1 VEVALGPQ
9 RLSYKR
15 PAQTRHPLKLLAPAA
30 FMLGLGWYKTAA
42 LFLLLPLFGR
52 PMLGV
57 LRDSLLPD

>member
-1 VEVALGPQ
+1 M
-9 RLSYKR
+9 
-15 PAQTRHPLKLLAPAA
+15 LLAPAA